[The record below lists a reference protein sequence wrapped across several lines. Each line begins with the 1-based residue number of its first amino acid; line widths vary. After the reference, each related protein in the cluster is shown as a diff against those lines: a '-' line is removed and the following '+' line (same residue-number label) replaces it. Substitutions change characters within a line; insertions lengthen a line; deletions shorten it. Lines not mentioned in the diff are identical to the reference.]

1 MATYKP
7 TDGMI
12 TAAKRALEWRREYG
26 RGGTAV
32 GVARARDISNGKR
45 LSEDTVKRMHS
56 YFSRHETNKAKHYDA
71 KENDGGP
78 TAWRVAWDLWGGT
91 AGQTWSK
98 GITDLLKK
106 EEERAERAL
115 KDLPENTQEALRT
128 KAKEHNEEVNNAKTK
143 STTAGTLA
151 KVYDRGI
158 GAAATAGISRPSVK
172 TPQQWAMARV
182 NNFLT
187 VLRTGRYKSGKHDTD
202 LLPLGHP
209 MSSKERSSIETMK
222 TESEN
227 MTDLVENNEEVVEE
241 IIEVS
246 ETQERHVVA
255 VEETDETVTVT
266 FEKHHDEAEAET
278 EEVEAEEVE
287 AEEAEEVEMETSSYD
302 EEERFSPTE
311 IQHRA
316 TDMSSGAID
325 EETRRVKIAV
335 SSEEPVE
342 RNFGKEILDHTEKSV
357 DLSFLKSGRAPLLLD
372 HDPRQQ
378 IGVVEDVTLDGS
390 SRVLRATVRFGKNG
404 MAKEVF
410 DDVTDGIRANISVG
424 YSVNKMER
432 EGEDSYRVKS
442 WSPMEVSVVSIP
454 ADQSVGVGRSKDISP
469 EPQTETIEIKET
481 QMSDIDINV
490 VADEARSARNKE
502 VAAIIEL
509 GAKHQR
515 SDIATKAVAENK
527 SLDQFRGKLL
537 EVIGDKPLETAE
549 VGLSKDEVRDFSV
562 MRAIRAMANPSDRQA
577 QEEARFEMEV
587 SEAAQRATGRSARGV
602 MLPTEVLRSWAKR
615 DVNTSDDSALIAE
628 DFRGG
633 DFVDVLRN
641 ASSVMAAGATVL
653 NGLQGDVVIP
663 KKSAASTAGWI
674 ATEGAA
680 SAESEPTFGQ
690 ITMSPKVVGAHTQI
704 TRLMM
709 QQSSLDIE
717 NLIRN
722 DLAQGIALSID
733 AGALSGSGS
742 SGQPTGISATSGI
755 NTPTNFAAATPT
767 FAEVVAMETA
777 VAEDNALLGNL
788 AYILP
793 ASMYGALKTALKDA
807 GSGQFV
813 VGPDG
818 QINGYNAIVSNQVTA
833 GDLYFGNFADA
844 LIGLYGGLDIVV
856 DPYSNSTSGTVNVTA
871 LQTVDV
877 AVRHAVSFAY
887 NNDGA

>member
-1 MATYKP
+1 MASYKP
-7 TDGMI
+7 TEGMI
-12 TAAKRALEWRREYG
+12 TEAERGLAWRREFG
-26 RGGTAV
+26 RGGTEV
-32 GVARARDISNGKR
+32 GIARARDISNGKR
-45 LSEDTVKRMHS
+45 LSESTVKRMKS
-56 YFSRHETNKAKHYDA
+56 FFARHEVDKKAEGFRPGEKGYPS
-71 KENDGGP
+71 NGRI
-78 TAWRVAWDLWGGT
+78 AWALWGGD
-91 AGQTWSK
+91 AGQTWSNGIVDIIDKEQDRAFSDLSDEVQK
-98 GITDLLKK
+98 GLQ
-106 EEERAERAL
+106 R
-115 KDLPENTQEALRT
+115 
-128 KAKEHNEEVNNAKTK
+128 KADEHNEEYGDSATK
-143 STTAGTLA
+143 RTNVRTLA
-151 KVYDRGI
+151 AVFERGV
-158 GAAATAGISRPSVK
+158 GAYKTNPGSVRPTVSS
-172 TPQQWAMARV
+172 PEQWAYSRV
-182 NNFLT
+182 NSFLY
-187 VLRTGRYKSGKHDTD
+187 VLRNGKFKSGKHDTD
-202 LLPLGHP
+202 LLPSGHP
-209 MSSKERSSIETMK
+209 MSSKERSSIETIEM
-222 TESEN
+222 ESEN
-227 MTDLVENNEEVVEE
+227 MTDLVETNEEVVEE

-278 EEVEAEEVE
+278 EEVEEVEEVE
-287 AEEAEEVEMETSSYD
+287 VETSSYD

-316 TDMSSGAID
+316 SDMKTGAID

-335 SSEEPVE
+335 SSETPVE
-342 RNFGKEILDHTEKSV
+342 RSFGKEILDHTESSV
-357 DLSFLKSGRAPLLLD
+357 DLSFAKSGRMPLLLD
-372 HDPRQQ
+372 HDPKQT
-378 IGVVEDVTLDGS
+378 IGVVEDVTLDSS

-404 MAKEVF
+404 MAKEMF
-410 DDVTDGIRANISVG
+410 DDVTDGIRSNISVG
-424 YSVNKMER
+424 YQVNKMQKEDA
-432 EGEDSYRVKS
+432 DSYRVNS
-442 WSPMEVSVVSIP
+442 WRVMEVSLVSIP
-454 ADQSVGVGRSKDISP
+454 ADENVGIGRSKDISP
-469 EPQTETIEIKET
+469 EPVTEIIETKETI
-481 QMSDIDINV
+481 MSDIDINV

-527 SLDQFRGKLL
+527 SLDQFRGELL

-549 VGLSKDEVRDFSV
+549 VGLSKDEVREFSV

-680 SAESEPTFGQ
+680 SGESEPTFGQ

-742 SGQPTGISATSGI
+742 SGQPTGISNTAGI
-755 NTPTNFAAATPT
+755 NTPTAFAGVNPT

-793 ASMYGALKTALKDA
+793 ASMFGALKTTAKDA

>member
-56 YFSRHETNKAKHYDA
+56 FFSRHATNKSKHYDA

-78 TAWRVAWDLWGGT
+78 TAWRIAWDLWGGS
-91 AGQTWSK
+91 AARTWAK

-106 EEERAERAL
+106 EDKERNIDDE
-115 KDLPENTQEALRT
+115 
-128 KAKEHNEEVNNAKTK
+128 
-143 STTAGTLA
+143 TLA
-151 KVYDRGI
+151 KD
-158 GAAATAGISRPSVK
+158 
-172 TPQQWAMARV
+172 
-182 NNFLT
+182 
-187 VLRTGRYKSGKHDTD
+187 
-202 LLPLGHP
+202 
-209 MSSKERSSIETMK
+209 IEM
-222 TESEN
+222 TEE
-227 MTDLVENNEEVVEE
+227 LIEVEAEVVETE
-241 IIEVS
+241 
-246 ETQERHVVA
+246 ERHVIA

-266 FEKHHDEAEAET
+266 FEKHHEEAET

-287 AEEAEEVEMETSSYD
+287 AEEVEEVEVETSSYD

-316 TDMSSGAID
+316 SDMKAGAID
-325 EETRRVKIAV
+325 KETRRVKIAV
-335 SSEEPVE
+335 SSETPVE
-342 RNFGKEILDHTEKSV
+342 RSFGKEILDHTESSV
-357 DLSFLKSGRAPLLLD
+357 DLSFAKSGRMPLLLD
-372 HDPRQQ
+372 HDPKQT
-378 IGVVEDVTLDGS
+378 IGVVEDVTLDSS

-404 MAKEVF
+404 MAKEMF
-410 DDVTDGIRANISVG
+410 DDVTDVGENGIGIRSNISVG
-424 YSVNKMER
+424 YQVNKMQKEDA
-432 EGEDSYRVKS
+432 DSYRVNS
-442 WSPMEVSVVSIP
+442 WRVMEVSLVSIP
-454 ADQSVGVGRSKDISP
+454 ADENVGIGRSKDISP
-469 EPQTETIEIKET
+469 EPVTEIIETKETI
-481 QMSDIDINV
+481 MSEIDINV

-509 GAKHQR
+509 GAKHSR
-515 SDIATKAVAENK
+515 SDMASKAVAENK
-527 SLDQFRGKLL
+527 SIDQFRGELL
-537 EVIGDKPLETAE
+537 DVIGDKPLETSE
-549 VGLSKDEVRDFSV
+549 IGMTQKEVREFSI
-562 MRAIRAMANPSDRQA
+562 MRAIRAMANPTDRQA
-577 QEEARFEMEV
+577 QEEASFEREV
-587 SEAAQRATGRSARGV
+587 SEAAQRSTGRQASGIL
-602 MLPTEVLRSWAKR
+602 LPTDVMRSWSQR
-615 DVNTSDDSALIAE
+615 DINTSDDSTLIAE

-653 NGLQGDVVIP
+653 NGLQGNVTIP
-663 KKSAASTAGWI
+663 KKSAASSAGWV

-680 SAESEPTFGQ
+680 TAESEPTFGQ
-690 ITMSPKVVGAHTQI
+690 VTMAPKLVGANTQI
-704 TRLMM
+704 TKLMLA
-709 QQSSLDIE
+709 QSSLDIE
-717 NLIRN
+717 NLIRD

-742 SGQPTGISATSGI
+742 SGQPTGISNTAGI
-755 NTPTNFAAATPT
+755 NTPTNFAGVNPT

>member
-56 YFSRHETNKAKHYDA
+56 YFSRHANNKAKHYAA

-78 TAWRVAWDLWGGT
+78 TAWRIAWDLWSGN
-91 AGQTWSK
+91 AGQTWAK

-106 EEERAERAL
+106 EDKERNIDDE
-115 KDLPENTQEALRT
+115 
-128 KAKEHNEEVNNAKTK
+128 
-143 STTAGTLA
+143 TLA
-151 KVYDRGI
+151 KD
-158 GAAATAGISRPSVK
+158 
-172 TPQQWAMARV
+172 
-182 NNFLT
+182 
-187 VLRTGRYKSGKHDTD
+187 
-202 LLPLGHP
+202 
-209 MSSKERSSIETMK
+209 IEM
-222 TESEN
+222 TEE
-227 MTDLVENNEEVVEE
+227 LIEVEAEVVETE
-241 IIEVS
+241 
-246 ETQERHVVA
+246 ERHVIA
-255 VEETDETVTVT
+255 VEEADETVTVT
-266 FEKHHDEAEAET
+266 FDKHHEEAET

-287 AEEAEEVEMETSSYD
+287 EVEMETSSYND
-302 EEERFSPTE
+302 EERFSSDK

-454 ADQSVGVGRSKDISP
+454 ADQSVGVGRAKDISS
-469 EPQTETIEIKET
+469 ETQTETIETKET
-481 QMSDIDINV
+481 IMSDIDINV

-527 SLDQFRGKLL
+527 SLDQFRGELL

-549 VGLSKDEVRDFSV
+549 VGLSKDEVREFSV

-680 SAESEPTFGQ
+680 SGESEPTFGQ

-742 SGQPTGISATSGI
+742 SGQPTGISNTSGI
-755 NTPTNFAAATPT
+755 NTPTSFAGVNPT

-793 ASMYGALKTALKDA
+793 ASMFGALKTTAKDA